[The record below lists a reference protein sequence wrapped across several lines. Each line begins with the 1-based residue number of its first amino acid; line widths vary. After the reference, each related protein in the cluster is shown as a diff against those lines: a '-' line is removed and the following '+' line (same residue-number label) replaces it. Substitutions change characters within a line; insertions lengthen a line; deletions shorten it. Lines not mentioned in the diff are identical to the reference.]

1 MERPLADLTQEFVK
15 ELFIHSDDGVLRRNK
30 RTSNRIMV
38 GAQAG
43 SLKPSGYIQVRVF
56 GKMVL
61 AHRLVWLYHY
71 GYMPSEQIDHING
84 IRHDNRISNLR
95 LATNKQNCQ
104 NTKQARV
111 NNKSGFLGVS
121 PSGDK
126 FISTIQKNG
135 KQLYLGTFETKEE
148 AHEAYLNEKR
158 KLHEF
163 CTI

>member
-1 MERPLADLTQEFVK
+1 
-15 ELFIHSDDGVLRRNK
+15 
-30 RTSNRIMV
+30 
-38 GAQAG
+38 
-43 SLKPSGYIQVRVF
+43 
-56 GKMVL
+56 
-61 AHRLVWLYHY
+61 
-71 GYMPSEQIDHING
+71 MPSEQIDHING